1 MYLKQYRIVAVQKS
15 MKISDR
21 FNEEFGLAEPVEDT
35 SLRSKNEDWC
45 WFFDPY
51 YKAKARVSI
60 FVVAGSLI
68 LFIKLRV
75 GSVYLLLLGL

>member
-1 MYLKQYRIVAVQKS
+1 MRMLLLFFTKILFLRCTYLKQYRIVVLQKLT
-15 MKISDR
+15 KISDR

-51 YKAKARVSI
+51 YKAKARVSL
-60 FVVAGSLI
+60 FVVAGS
-68 LFIKLRV
+68 
-75 GSVYLLLLGL
+75 